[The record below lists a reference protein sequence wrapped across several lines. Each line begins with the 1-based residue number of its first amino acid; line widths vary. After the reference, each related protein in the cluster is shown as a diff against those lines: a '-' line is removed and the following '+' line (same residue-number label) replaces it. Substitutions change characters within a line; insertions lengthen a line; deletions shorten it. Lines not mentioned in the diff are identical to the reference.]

1 MHALPS
7 RPLPTLPAAA
17 RGEVPDTAVKTLADI
32 LWTLVRWTLPVTLAG
47 LVVAGAFGT
56 GRIGEEVRR
65 RIELRLRAEFPDLA
79 VQVQAASLVDGEGIV
94 ARGVAIVDPALP
106 PQYRQLVWIEEVR
119 LACSTSLADLASG
132 EPRITS
138 VHVRRPLVHAYRGP
152 NATWSLAK
160 LARSGTGTHAVPV
173 TIEDATVLVEDA
185 RLRNRVTL
193 RQLGLE
199 LQPEPDGMAGL
210 RGSVAGDFFERV
222 DVSGTLNVAQGSF
235 AVTGKVVS
243 LEISPRLL
251 AAVPVA
257 DSLRRSIAGLS
268 GRVDLAWRCAG
279 LLADLERAD
288 FAASGR
294 MESGR
299 VEHPALPFAVS
310 DVAAQFTVDRSG
322 LVCER
327 LQAHSGSTLL
337 RGSGRMHGW
346 DVAADFDVS
355 LAADRLIVGRHWE
368 GLLPESVAPHWSRLL
383 PAGEVD
389 CTARIVRQAG
399 VIQPDVKVFCRNVSL
414 TYYRFPY
421 RVDHTVGTVTYKGS
435 GPGSTLAMHL
445 KGKAGG
451 HDVTVEGTIS
461 RQADGSHGFV
471 EVCGEGMQ
479 IDDTLLAA
487 MPARSADI
495 IRSLRGSGTF
505 GFVFRHDRS
514 PQHPGGHVNSL
525 TIRLARCSMA
535 YAGFAYPL
543 SNVSGIIRMA
553 GGKWTIHDVVGSN
566 DTGVVRCSGSLEPLP
581 DNDGELTLRLSGS
594 GVVLERELRDA
605 LPAGMRRIWDDIDP
619 QGNADFAATVR
630 HRVKARRTE
639 VSLDATPVGDTV
651 SIEPAGFAYRLEK
664 LRGRLTW
671 RDGTLR
677 FEEMRGVHDR
687 TTVSAHGTC
696 QFAGDGGWRV
706 SFTRL
711 SADRFRADHD
721 VLSALPA
728 GLREAVTGVR
738 LRGLLALDGGL
749 DIYTT
754 APVLVTHADGRQE
767 LVPGPVAAAW
777 DMHLDMEQGS
787 MDVGMP
793 LEHVHGGIRI
803 RGQSDGRTW
812 RTVGDVAFDSAMWRG
827 VQLTALR
834 GPLLM
839 DPGGVRLGAP
849 AAGEPGSARRFSAR
863 VAGGTLLVDATVAAA
878 APGTFAVS
886 VTLGEADL
894 ERLAGDLSGG
904 PQRYRG
910 RVFGGVEV
918 TGSRAGTHSLAGRG
932 QVRLRDADIYELPV
946 IVALLKILRIKAPDR
961 NAFSSSVVDFRIE
974 GPHAYL
980 DNIELSGDAISLVGA
995 GEIDFDSNLHLTFRS
1010 IMGDSASQLPAMKR
1024 VLGGASGQFL
1034 LVHVDGTLAEPVTT
1048 TEAFP
1053 TLAAAVQRFQAQQRQ
1068 GTRLERMAGQ
1078 RDPPR

>member
-1 MHALPS
+1 M
-7 RPLPTLPAAA
+7 
-17 RGEVPDTAVKTLADI
+17 KTLADI
-32 LWTLVRWTLPVTLAG
+32 LWTLVRWALPVTLAG
-47 LVVAGAFGT
+47 VVVAGAFGT

-65 RIELRLRAEFPDLA
+65 RIELRLRAEFPELA

-94 ARGVAIVDPALP
+94 ARGVAVVDPALP
-106 PQYRQLVWIEEVR
+106 PQYRQLLWIEEVR
-119 LACSTSLADLASG
+119 LACSTTLADLAAG

-138 VHVRRPLVHAYRGP
+138 VRVRRPLVHAYRGSSGV
-152 NATWSLAK
+152 WSLQK
-160 LARSGTGTHAVPV
+160 LARSGTASQTVPV

-185 RLRNRVTL
+185 GLRSRITL

-199 LQPEPDGMAGL
+199 VLPQADGLAGV

-222 DVSGTLNVAQGSF
+222 DFSGTVNVAGGNF
-235 AVTGKVVS
+235 AVTGKLVS
-243 LEISPRLL
+243 LEVSPRLL
-251 AAVPVA
+251 AVVPVA
-257 DSLRRSIAGLS
+257 DPLRRSIAGLS
-268 GRVDLAWRCAG
+268 GRVDLTWRCDG
-279 LLADLERAD
+279 RLADLAGAD
-288 FAASGR
+288 YAAAGR

-299 VEHPALPFAVS
+299 IEHPALPFAVS
-310 DVAAQFTVDRSG
+310 DVAADFTVDRTG

-337 RGSGRMHGW
+337 RGSGRLRGW
-346 DVAADFDVS
+346 DAAADFDVS

-368 GLLPESVAPHWSRLL
+368 GLLPESMAAHWSRLL

-389 CTARIVRQAG
+389 CTARIVREGG
-399 VIQPDVKVFCRNVSL
+399 VVRPDVTVFCRNVSL

-421 RVDHTVGTVTYKGS
+421 RVDHTVGTVTYKSNDG
-435 GPGSTLAMHL
+435 GGEDGRGQGSTLAMHL

-451 HDVTVEGTIS
+451 HDVTVEGTLS
-461 RQADGSHGFV
+461 RRADGSHGFV

-479 IDDTLLAA
+479 IDDALLAA

-495 IRSLRGSGTF
+495 VRSLRGAGTF

-514 PQHPGGHVNSL
+514 PQHAAGHVNSL

-543 SNVSGIIRMA
+543 SNVSGMIRMNGA
-553 GGKWTIHDVVGSN
+553 TWTIHDVVGSN
-566 DTGVVRCSGSLEPLP
+566 DTGVVRCSGSLEPRP
-581 DNDGELTLRLSGS
+581 DGDGELTLHLAGN

-605 LPAGMRRIWDDIDP
+605 LPTGMRRIWDDVDP
-619 QGNADFAATVR
+619 RGNADFTATVR
-630 HRVKARRTE
+630 HRVKARRTD
-639 VSLDATPVGDTV
+639 VALDATPVGDTV

-664 LRGRLTW
+664 LRGRLVW
-671 RDGTLR
+671 RDGSLR
-677 FEEMRGVHDR
+677 FDDMRGVHDR
-687 TTVSAHGTC
+687 TTVSAQGVC
-696 QFAGDGGWRV
+696 QFAQDGGWRV

-721 VLSALPA
+721 VLTALPA

-754 APVLVTHADGRQE
+754 APLVVTHGDGRQE
-767 LVPGPVAAAW
+767 TVPGPVAAAW

-787 MDVGMP
+787 MDVGVP

-839 DPGGVRLGAP
+839 DPAGVRLGTA

-863 VAGGTLLVDATVAAA
+863 LAGGTLLVDATVAAA
-878 APGTFAVS
+878 APGNFAVS
-886 VTLGEADL
+886 ATLGEADL
-894 ERLAGDLSGG
+894 ERLAGDVSGG
-904 PQRYRG
+904 PHRYRG
-910 RVFGGVEV
+910 RVFGGLEV

-932 QVRLRDADIYELPV
+932 QLRLRDADIYELPV

-1068 GTRLERMAGQ
+1068 GGKMERVAGQ

>member
-1 MHALPS
+1 M
-7 RPLPTLPAAA
+7 
-17 RGEVPDTAVKTLADI
+17 KTLADI

-79 VQVQAASLVDGEGIV
+79 VHVQAASLVDGEGIV
-94 ARGVAIVDPALP
+94 ARGVALVDPALP
-106 PQYRQLVWIEEVR
+106 PQYRQLLWIEEVR
-119 LACSTSLADLASG
+119 LACSTSLTDLARG
-132 EPRITS
+132 EPLVTAVR
-138 VHVRRPLVHAYRGP
+138 VRRPLVHAYRGS
-152 NATWSLAK
+152 NATWSLQK
-160 LARSGTGTHAVPV
+160 LARSGTGSPAMPV
-173 TIEDATVLVEDA
+173 TIEDATVLVEDS
-185 RLRNRVTL
+185 RLRTRITL
-193 RQLGLE
+193 RQLGLDI
-199 LQPEPDGMAGL
+199 LPEPDGTAAV

-222 DVSGTLNVAQGSF
+222 DLSGSVHVGQGSF

-243 LEISPRLL
+243 LDVSPRLW

-257 DSLRRSIAGLS
+257 DSLRQSVAGLS
-268 GRVDLAWRCAG
+268 GRVDLTWRCAG
-279 LLADLERAD
+279 RLAELEQAD
-288 FAASGR
+288 YAAAGQ

-299 VEHPALPFAVS
+299 IEHAALPFAMS
-310 DVAAQFTVDRSG
+310 DVAAEFTVDRTG

-337 RGSGRMHGW
+337 RGSGRVRGW
-346 DVAADFDVS
+346 NSAADFDVS

-368 GLLPESVAPHWSRLL
+368 GLLPASVAAHWSRLL

-389 CTARIVRQAG
+389 CSARIVRRDG
-399 VIQPDVKVFCRNVSL
+399 VVQPDVTVFCRNVSL

-421 RVDHTVGTVTYKGS
+421 RVDHVVGTVTYRGS
-435 GPGSTLAMHL
+435 DGGGTGKSDTGGEESPPGTTLAMHL

-461 RQADGSHGFV
+461 RRADGSHGFV
-471 EVCGEGMQ
+471 EVSGEGMQ
-479 IDDTLLAA
+479 IDDSLLAA
-487 MPARSADI
+487 LPARSADI
-495 IRSLRGSGTF
+495 VRSLRAAGTF

-514 PQHPGGHVNSL
+514 PQHPVGHVNSL

-543 SNVSGIIRMA
+543 SNVSGIIRMT

-566 DTGVVRCSGSLEPLP
+566 DTGVVRCSGTLEPQP
-581 DNDGELTLRLSGS
+581 DNDGELTLELSGT

-605 LPAGMRRIWDDIDP
+605 LPMGMRRIWDDVDP
-619 QGNADFAATVR
+619 RGNADFTATVR
-630 HRVKARRTE
+630 HRVKARRTDVALE
-639 VSLDATPVGDTV
+639 ATPVGDTV

-664 LRGRLTW
+664 LRGRLVW

-677 FEEMRGVHDR
+677 FDELRGVHDR
-687 TTVSAHGTC
+687 TTVSAQGAC
-696 QFAGDGGWRV
+696 QFAQDGGWRV

-721 VLSALPA
+721 VLTALPA

-754 APVLVTHADGRQE
+754 APQIVTLADGRQE
-767 LVPGPVAAAW
+767 TVPGPVAAAW
-777 DMHLDMEQGS
+777 DLHLDIEQGS

-812 RTVGDVAFDSAMWRG
+812 RTVGDAAFDSAMWRG

-839 DPGGVRLGAP
+839 DPSGVRLGTA
-849 AAGEPGSARRFSAR
+849 AAGEPDSARRFSAR
-863 VAGGTLLVDATVAAA
+863 VAEGTLLVDATVAAA
-878 APGTFAVS
+878 APGNFAVS
-886 VTLGEADL
+886 ITLGDADL
-894 ERLAGDLSGG
+894 ERLAGDVSGG
-904 PQRYRG
+904 PHRYRG
-910 RVFGGVEV
+910 RVFGGLEV

-1010 IMGDSASQLPAMKR
+1010 IMGDSAAQLPAMKR

-1034 LVHVDGTLAEPVTT
+1034 LVHVDGTLTEPVTT

-1068 GTRLERMAGQ
+1068 AANRERVAGQ